1 MFRIFHRNLNI
12 RTGLT
17 FLTVLATLTVFFL
30 YFAQFD
36 TTQIG
41 GKTFHHVADD
51 HMITMRVAKNFADYG
66 VPFFNHDEAVAANTS
81 LFWPLILGATVMTF
95 SASKAVAL
103 NILMSVFLSAMTIA
117 IATLW
122 FKEWWLRLSAI
133 ILLAGSASYLNYG
146 ASGWEH
152 IPQAFFVT
160 LGFYFIYKSSVDKLI
175 IPTFAVF
182 LISFSFIF
190 RPDSAVII
198 AFTVLAWV
206 LHNENYK
213 RWKIYAYSLFFLVL
227 PISYLILMNHYYD
240 SFSPNTAKLKI
251 LDLQQS
257 LELGIMYVI
266 NPFKSGL
273 SPYLLLILFFIKS
286 KSHFSRFVLFL
297 GCTHVSYVVLVGGD
311 VFGHG
316 RFFILLLPTLAFVT
330 LSEIYKL
337 YLSYNKESLKISLLS
352 VVVLVT
358 IVGNYPLILQGTL
371 QSDQDSAKV
380 EHIRVLHK
388 VSERLEP
395 DDGSI
400 GLHYLG
406 VSYHIPEFHV
416 VDFLGKAEP
425 YIASTQPKYGPIGHN
440 KWDYQYAFE
449 RYNIAVVPIQ
459 DRMVRKASSPK
470 FRVRQGKWMFW
481 WVCVQFML
489 SSDAYVYLPSEYFG
503 NSVYGAFV
511 RRDLSEKFQ

>member
-1 MFRIFHRNLNI
+1 MIGIFLRNLNFRI
-12 RTGLT
+12 SLT
-17 FLTVLATLTVFFL
+17 YLTVLATLSVFFL

-41 GKTFHHVADD
+41 GRIFLHVADD

-81 LFWPLILGATVMTF
+81 LFWPLILGATIMTF
-95 SASKAVAL
+95 SITEAVAL

-133 ILLAGSASYLNYG
+133 ILLAGSATYLKFG

-206 LHNENYK
+206 LHNDNYK
-213 RWKIYAYSLFFLVL
+213 RWKIYPYSLLLLVL

-240 SFSPNTAKLKI
+240 SFLPNTSKLKI

-257 LELGIMYVI
+257 LEFGIMYVI
-266 NPFKSGL
+266 NPIKSGL
-273 SPYLLLILFFIKS
+273 APLLLLILFFIKS
-286 KSHFSRFVLFL
+286 KGHFSRLVLFI
-297 GCTHVSYVVLVGGD
+297 GCMHFSYVVLIGGD
-311 VFGHG
+311 VFSFG
-316 RFFILLLPTLAFVT
+316 RFFILLLPTLVFVT
-330 LSEIYKL
+330 LYEIDKL
-337 YLSYNKESLKISLLS
+337 YLSNKEFLKTSLLS
-352 VVVLVT
+352 VIVLVT
-358 IVGNYPLILQGTL
+358 IAGNYEFILTDTL
-371 QSDQDSAKV
+371 LANRDSNEV
-380 EHIRVLHK
+380 EQIRVVRN

-395 DDGSI
+395 SDGSI
-400 GLHYLG
+400 GMHYLG
-406 VSYHIPEFHV
+406 ISYHIPEFHV

-425 YIASTQPKYGPIGHN
+425 NIASMQPKYGGIGHN

-449 RYNIAVVPIQ
+449 RYNIAVVPMQ
-459 DRMVRKASSPK
+459 DRTVLEVSSPQFK
-470 FRVRQGKWMFW
+470 LTQRNLSFSQE
-481 WVCVQFML
+481 CVQFIQN
-489 SSDAYVYLPSEYFG
+489 SDAYVYLPSEYFG